1 MRERIDRK
9 YGKCCRCQADIAGG
23 RGDLYAGKM
32 QINRVTD
39 PVSDISGSLRKKR
52 PGYIMLCI
60 AIIPL
65 PLSIEINKFS

>member
-39 PVSDISGSLRKKR
+39 PVSDRYLRKKR

-65 PLSIEINKFS
+65 PLSIEINEFS